1 MLKYILY
8 SCLLMSCL
16 TFLAVGLDKRRS
28 RLGRTR
34 ISEANLLWMSWATG
48 MVGGWLGMWAFR
60 HKTRKTSFKIK
71 MLLATLGNL
80 MWVLLW
86 LALAPES

>member
-8 SCLLMSCL
+8 SSLLLNCV
-16 TFLAVGLDKRRS
+16 TFLAFALDKRRS
-28 RLGRTR
+28 RLGKAR

-48 MVGGWLGMWAFR
+48 MVGAWLGIWAFH
-60 HKTRKTSFKIK
+60 HKNRKTSFKIK
-71 MLLATLGNL
+71 LMLATIANL

-86 LALAPES
+86 LALAPET